1 MDSFKDYVREF
12 MNKFPYIIEVTDKY
26 GNYICESTKNKKLE
40 GIHFPIQYNDTVYYI
55 EIEKKEESSIPLLR
69 FIFEE
74 KLKEVQE
81 LKGNELF
88 NLIKGDSSFK
98 ENAEVL
104 NNILDK
110 GTLILI
116 KAKNHCKE
124 VYDIVKYSYN
134 NEEEYKYCIWEE
146 YVVLLG
152 IFDEVYDH
160 CKSILHNVQELNI
173 RSPRIALEALCG
185 KANIKEALKNLKSLI
200 ELSDR
205 TGIRKDILTS
215 SNIIFERVMDGINHN
230 LKEEIIATYKN
241 YLDSQDSDT
250 LKTIETFFQ
259 RDLNISDASKEL
271 FVHRNTLLY
280 RLDKIKRETSM
291 DLRNFN
297 EAMTFYVIYFVWK
310 SNSR

>member
-1 MDSFKDYVREF
+1 MDSFKDYVKEF
-12 MNKFPYIIEVTDKY
+12 INKFPYIIEVTDKY
-26 GNYICESTKNKKLE
+26 GNYICESTKSKKLE

-55 EIEKKEESSIPLLR
+55 EIEKKEESSIPLLK

-74 KLKEVQE
+74 KLKEVE
-81 LKGNELF
+81 EFKGNELF
-88 NLIKGDSSFK
+88 NLIKGNSSSR
-98 ENAEVL
+98 ENDEIL
-104 NNILDK
+104 NNIMDK
-110 GTLILI
+110 GMLILI

-134 NEEEYKYCIWEE
+134 NEEGYRYCIWEE

-173 RSPRIALEALCG
+173 RSPRIAMETLCG
-185 KANIKEALKNLKSLI
+185 EINIKEALENLKSLI

-205 TGIRKDILTS
+205 VGIRKDIITS

-230 LKEEIIATYKN
+230 LKEEIIATYKS

-280 RLDKIKRETSM
+280 RLDKIKREISI

>member
-1 MDSFKDYVREF
+1 MDSFKDYVREL
-12 MNKFPYIIEVTDKY
+12 MNKFPYIIEVTDKN
-26 GNYICESTKNKKLE
+26 GDYICESTKIKKLE
-40 GIHFPIQYNDTVYYI
+40 GIHFPIQYNDIVYYI
-55 EIEKKEESSIPLLR
+55 EIEKKEETSIPLLK

-88 NLIKGDSSFK
+88 NLIKGNSSFK
-98 ENAEVL
+98 ENDEII
-104 NNILDK
+104 NKILDK

-134 NEEEYKYCIWEE
+134 NEEEYRYCIWEE

-173 RSPRIALEALCG
+173 RSPRIALEALNG
-185 KANIKEALKNLKSLI
+185 KTNIEEALKSLKSLI

-205 TGIRKDILTS
+205 VGIRKEILTS
-215 SNIIFERVMDGINHN
+215 SNIIFERVMDGINN
-230 LKEEIIATYKN
+230 SLKEEIIATYEN

-280 RLDKIKRETSM
+280 RLDKIKREISM

>member
-1 MDSFKDYVREF
+1 
-12 MNKFPYIIEVTDKY
+12 MNKFPYIIEVTDKN
-26 GNYICESTKNKKLE
+26 GDYICESTKIKKLE
-40 GIHFPIQYNDTVYYI
+40 GIHFPIQYNDIVYYV
-55 EIEKKEESSIPLLR
+55 EIEKKEETSIPLLR

-88 NLIKGDSSFK
+88 NLIKGNSSFK
-98 ENAEVL
+98 ENDEII
-104 NNILDK
+104 NKILKK

-134 NEEEYKYCIWEE
+134 NEEEYRYCIWEE

-160 CKSILHNVQELNI
+160 CKSILHNVEELNI
-173 RSPRIALEALCG
+173 RSPRIALEALYG
-185 KANIKEALKNLKSLI
+185 KTNIGEVLKSLKSLI

-205 TGIRKDILTS
+205 VGIRKEILTS
-215 SNIIFERVMDGINHN
+215 SNIIFERVMDGINNN
-230 LKEEIIATYKN
+230 LKEEIIATYEN

-280 RLDKIKRETSM
+280 RLDKIKREISM

>member
-12 MNKFPYIIEVTDKY
+12 MNKFPYVIEVTDRD
-26 GNYICESTKNKKLE
+26 GNYICESTKSYKLE
-40 GIHFPIQYNDTVYYI
+40 GVHFPIQYNDMVYYI
-55 EIEKKEESSIPLLR
+55 EIEKEEEANIPLLR

-81 LKGNELF
+81 FKGNSLVDF
-88 NLIKGDSSFK
+88 INGNAVFK
-98 ENAEVL
+98 EDDEVL
-104 NNILDK
+104 RNIMES
-110 GTLILI
+110 GVLILI

-134 NEEEYKYCIWEE
+134 NEEYKHCIWGE

-152 IFDEVYDH
+152 FFDEVYDH

-173 RSPRIALEALCG
+173 RNPRIAMEVLSGETD
-185 KANIKEALKNLKSLI
+185 IKETLRNLKSLI

-205 TGIRKDILTS
+205 VGIRKDVLTS
-215 SNIIFERVMDGINHN
+215 SNIIFERVMDGISHN
-230 LKEEIIATYKN
+230 LKEEIMGTYKK
-241 YLDSQDSDT
+241 YLDNQDSDT

-280 RLDKIKRETSM
+280 RLDKIKREISI

-310 SNSR
+310 SNPR

>member
-1 MDSFKDYVREF
+1 MDSFKDYVREL
-12 MNKFPYIIEVTDKY
+12 MNKFPYIIEVTDKN
-26 GNYICESTKNKKLE
+26 GDYICESTKIKKLE
-40 GIHFPIQYNDTVYYI
+40 GIHFPIQYNDIVYYV
-55 EIEKKEESSIPLLR
+55 EIEKKEETSIPLLR

-88 NLIKGDSSFK
+88 NLIKGNSSFK
-98 ENAEVL
+98 ENDEII
-104 NNILDK
+104 NKILKK

-134 NEEEYKYCIWEE
+134 NEEEYRYCIWEE

-160 CKSILHNVQELNI
+160 CKSILHNVEELNI
-173 RSPRIALEALCG
+173 RSPRIALEALYG
-185 KANIKEALKNLKSLI
+185 KTNIGEVLKSLKSLI

-205 TGIRKDILTS
+205 VGIRKEILTS
-215 SNIIFERVMDGINHN
+215 SNIIFERVMDGINNN
-230 LKEEIIATYKN
+230 LKEEIIATYEN

-280 RLDKIKRETSM
+280 RLDKIKREISM